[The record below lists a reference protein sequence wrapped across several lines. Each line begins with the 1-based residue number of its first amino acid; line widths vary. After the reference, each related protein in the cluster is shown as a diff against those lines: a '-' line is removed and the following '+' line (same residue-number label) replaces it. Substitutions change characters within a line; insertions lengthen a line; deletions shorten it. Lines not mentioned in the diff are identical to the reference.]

1 MHHPSLSRSGHPC
14 SARSASRCRESSL
27 WWRAP
32 EAPGRTWDARSW
44 TEAGWRRCVGGRRAW
59 YWRVDR
65 GGGYPADALSRGH
78 VGDVLAQESWLQ
90 YYAIEPICIL
100 DLAEVEILESLHE
113 AGKSPGW
120 LLARWKRSGLWDVGF
135 KDFVVKEVDPD
146 LPRPAR
152 MSSRVEDALAAAA
165 ERLTGKKM
173 PADARE
179 RLRLDS

>member
-1 MHHPSLSRSGHPC
+1 
-14 SARSASRCRESSL
+14 
-27 WWRAP
+27 
-32 EAPGRTWDARSW
+32 
-44 TEAGWRRCVGGRRAW
+44 
-59 YWRVDR
+59 
-65 GGGYPADALSRGH
+65 
-78 VGDVLAQESWLQ
+78 
-90 YYAIEPICIL
+90 
-100 DLAEVEILESLHE
+100 LAEVEILESLHE